1 MGLERIYELGGL
13 VDYDKYITSVFGKT
27 LEFTE
32 YQKKLTFVFFPY
44 TAKDV
49 IYGSFN
55 VILAGVFV
63 GLLLSFISPF
73 LMSSVIFLTLIVGLV
88 MYIFPTNI
96 YYTQQIMEYSEE
108 MLRAVLHLST
118 YIQTGSSMEYAFLQT
133 EKNIHGI
140 LKKQFNEINVML
152 ERKQESTLGDAMHHY
167 IQVWSDVN
175 PQFVKGIR
183 LLQIAGLSPEK
194 ERDRLIA
201 ETVETLMVDYQVLG
215 KRSAEELSKNTK
227 MLIAGGVLMPILSL
241 LVLPI
246 LAVFMPQ
253 VVRPDIIS
261 FLYVVFFPVVILVAS
276 LSFASKRIQV
286 DTIRLEDHKDWTPM
300 PKKFIYISLFFAVV
314 FAIPSIP
321 SIVAV
326 LQDPS
331 AHLDNFV
338 FFFLA
343 WMMGAGLA
351 LGVKT
356 YTAYYVRK
364 YEKLWSEIDEVEKD
378 LPFVLQSFS
387 TYYTL
392 NTPFEKVVE
401 GVVED
406 YERLGFHD
414 SPVVKGFKEIQKK
427 IYTSKKDI
435 DTLIQ
440 TETQEIFPS
449 QKVRNVISQIVSFEG
464 VSQESAAKAARTV
477 RQQVINTYKLDDY
490 IKTLLSDTVGMI
502 RMSASMLAPLLCASA
517 VIMTYA
523 ILRSTDFITERLEAI
538 TQVFGGEGFDL
549 ELIDTSEVISPIFI
563 AAIIG
568 VYLVLI
574 TVVLSIFQT
583 QINTGSDKF
592 RIFKSLNEN
601 MLAFVIYSFILF
613 GGYFFVNVFLFQGI
627 LAS

>member
-1 MGLERIYELGGL
+1 MGLMQIYGLGSV
-13 VDYDKYITSVFGKT
+13 VDYDALLKKVFGKT
-27 LEFTE
+27 LKFDEL
-32 YQKKLTFVFFPY
+32 QRKLSFVFFPY
-44 TAKDV
+44 DAKDV
-49 IYGSFN
+49 VYGSLN
-55 VILAGVFV
+55 VVLAGLIA
-63 GLLLSFISPF
+63 GLLLSFLSTF
-73 LMSSVIFLTLIVGLV
+73 LMTTVVFLSLIVALV
-88 MYIFPTNI
+88 MYIYPSNI

-108 MLRAVLHLST
+108 MLRAILHLST
-118 YIQTGSSMEYAFLQT
+118 YIQTGSSMEYAYLQT

-140 LKKQFNEINVML
+140 LKKQFKEINTML

-167 IQVWSDVN
+167 IDVWSDVN

-194 ERDRLIA
+194 ERDRLIK

-253 VVRPDIIS
+253 VVRPEVIA
-261 FLYVVFFPVVILVAS
+261 FLYVVFFPIVILVAS

-300 PKKFIYISLFFAVV
+300 PRKFIYISLFFAIV
-314 FAIPSIP
+314 FAFPSIP
-321 SIVAV
+321 SMVSV
-326 LQDPS
+326 LGDPS
-331 AHLDNFV
+331 AHLDNFL

-343 WMMGAGLA
+343 WMLGAGLA

-356 YTAYYVRK
+356 YTAYYVRR

-378 LPFVLQSFS
+378 LPFILQSFS

-427 IYTSKKDI
+427 IYTSKMDI

-440 TETQEIFPS
+440 TETKEIFPS

-523 ILRSTDFITERLEAI
+523 ILRSTDFITAQLEAI
-538 TQVFGGEGFDL
+538 TQVFGGDGFDL

-563 AAIIG
+563 AGIIG

-574 TVVLSIFQT
+574 TIVLSIFQT

-592 RIFKSLNEN
+592 RIFKSLNDN
-601 MLAFVIYSFILF
+601 MLSFLVYSFILF
-613 GGYFFVNVFLFQGI
+613 GGYFFVNVFLFEGI
-627 LAS
+627 LAA